1 MRGILIGLAMSAASA
16 ASAAGPATLD
26 LRDMRRIATIDE
38 RYQSYNVEMAE
49 VIGGDFWKPYD
60 PNAKPAPPPT
70 DAGASGFVIGGS
82 DPAMFQKMP
91 PTDLTRPRLRKLA
104 AALGPAYVRVSGTW
118 ANSAY
123 FHDSDAPPPAA
134 PPKGFT
140 GILTR
145 REWKG
150 VVDFARAVDAKI
162 VTSFAISAGVRD
174 AQGVWTPDQARKLVT
189 YTKSVGGQIA
199 AAELFNE
206 PTMPSAGGAPPGYD
220 TKTFVADSAVFRKF
234 AREAAPGML
243 VLGPGSVGEG
253 GVRVM
258 PESVPTL
265 TSEAMLSAEPR
276 PVFDAFSFHYYG
288 AVSLRCAAMGRSMQT
303 TAEAALSED
312 WLARSEN
319 IFHFYERLRDRFQ
332 PGKPMWLTETGDA
345 ACGGN
350 PWAATFLDTF
360 RYLDQVARLAKR
372 GLAVHMHNT
381 LAVSE
386 YGLLDAKTLV
396 PRPNYWGA
404 LLWRRL
410 MAATVL
416 DAGPSREGLH
426 LYAHCMRGRP
436 GGVVVLA
443 INNSRTQAESVDVAF
458 PMTRYTLS
466 AHDLQGG
473 GVQLN
478 GNDLKVTPD
487 GDVPDQRG
495 SAVPPG
501 TVNLPPASI
510 TFLAV
515 AEAANGNCK

>member
-1 MRGILIGLAMSAASA
+1 MRGILVGLVMLGAPAA
-16 ASAAGPATLD
+16 PAPRSLD
-26 LRDMRRIATIDE
+26 LQHLPRVAVIDE

-60 PNAKPAPPPT
+60 PNALPAPPPT
-70 DAGASGFVIGGS
+70 EAGGSGFVIGGP
-82 DPAMFQKMP
+82 DPALFQKMP
-91 PTDLTRPRLRKLA
+91 PTDLTRPRLRTLA
-104 AALGPAYVRVSGTW
+104 AALGPTYVRVSGTW
-118 ANSAY
+118 ANSVY
-123 FHDSDAPPPAA
+123 FHDADTPPPAE

-150 VVDFARAVDAKI
+150 VVDFAHAVDAKI

-174 AQGVWTPDQARKLVT
+174 AQGVWTADQARKLVA
-189 YTKSVGGQIA
+189 YTRSVGGEIA

-220 TKTFVADSAVFRKF
+220 AKRFAADSAVFRKF
-234 AREAAPGML
+234 AGEAAPGML

-253 GVRVM
+253 GARVV

-265 TSEAMLSAEPR
+265 STEAMLSAEPR

-288 AVSLRCAAMGRSMQT
+288 AVSVRCAGMGKQMQT
-303 TAEAALSED
+303 TADAALSEE
-312 WLARSEN
+312 WLSRSDKV
-319 IFHFYERLRDRFQ
+319 FDFYKRLRDRFQ

-360 RYLDQVARLAKR
+360 RYLDQLGRLARR

-386 YGLLDAKTLV
+386 YGLLDSKTLV

-410 MAATVL
+410 MADTVL
-416 DAGPSREGLH
+416 DAGGSREGLH
-426 LYAHCMRGRP
+426 LYAHCLRNRP
-436 GGVVVLA
+436 GGVVMLA
-443 INNSRTQAESVDVAF
+443 INNSRTRANSIAVAF
-458 PMTRYTLS
+458 PTTRYTLS
-466 AHDLQGG
+466 AKDLQSGA
-473 GVQLN
+473 VQLN
-478 GNDLKVTPD
+478 GKDLTLTAD
-487 GDVPDQRG
+487 GDLPELPG
-495 SAVPPG
+495 TAVPPG

-515 AEAANGNCK
+515 GEAANASCK

>member
-1 MRGILIGLAMSAASA
+1 MRRMLIGLAMSAASA
-16 ASAAGPATLD
+16 VSAAGQVSLD
-26 LRDMRRIATIDE
+26 LKGMRRVATIDE

-60 PNAKPAPPPT
+60 PNAKPVPPPKT
-70 DAGASGFVIGGS
+70 ASAGGFVIGGS

-91 PTDLTRPRLRKLA
+91 PIDLTRPRLRKLA

-123 FHDSDAPPPAA
+123 FHDSDAPPPAT

-145 REWKG
+145 RGWKG

-174 AQGVWTPDQARKLVT
+174 AQGAWTPDQARKLVA
-189 YTKSVGGQIA
+189 YTKSLGG
-199 AAELFNE
+199 E
-206 PTMPSAGGAPPGYD
+206 
-220 TKTFVADSAVFRKF
+220 
-234 AREAAPGML
+234 
-243 VLGPGSVGEG
+243 
-253 GVRVM
+253 
-258 PESVPTL
+258 
-265 TSEAMLSAEPR
+265 
-276 PVFDAFSFHYYG
+276 
-288 AVSLRCAAMGRSMQT
+288 
-303 TAEAALSED
+303 
-312 WLARSEN
+312 
-319 IFHFYERLRDRFQ
+319 IFEFYERLRDRFQ
-332 PGKPMWLTETGDA
+332 AGKPMWLTETGDA

-350 PWAATFLDTF
+350 PWAATLLDTF
-360 RYLDQVARLAKR
+360 RYVDQLARLAKR

-396 PRPNYWGA
+396 PRPNYWAA

-410 MAATVL
+410 MGPIVL

-426 LYAHCMRGRP
+426 LYAHCLRGRP
-436 GGVVVLA
+436 GGVAILA
-443 INNSRTQAESVDVAF
+443 VNNSRTRTEAVDVAL

-466 AHDLQGG
+466 AHDPHDRV
-473 GVQLN
+473 VQLN
-478 GNDLKVTPD
+478 GDDLKVTPD
-487 GDVPDQRG
+487 GDVPDLRG
-495 SAVPPG
+495 AAVPPG
-501 TVNLPPASI
+501 TLNLPPASI

-515 AEAANGNCK
+515 TEAGNGNCK